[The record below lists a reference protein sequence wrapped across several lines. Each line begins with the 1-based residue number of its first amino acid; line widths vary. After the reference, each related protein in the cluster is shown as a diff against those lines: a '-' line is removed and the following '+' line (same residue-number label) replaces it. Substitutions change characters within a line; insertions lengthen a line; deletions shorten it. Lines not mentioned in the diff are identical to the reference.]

1 VLSPVAASR
10 QSAALLALDN
20 GGALTRRRYIGGGT
34 NGDMM
39 RKNYW
44 PLTRLVFA
52 LVLEAVFLGFILP
65 WCVKD
70 STYQADVWKDFFV
83 ACAAVLVIYLIW
95 PVFRNGGT
103 WLRFVALA
111 LCFLPA
117 WLLVW
122 VILQHFDLV
131 PRWFS

>member
-1 VLSPVAASR
+1 MRNNSWLFARLLVAV
-10 QSAALLALDN
+10 
-20 GGALTRRRYIGGGT
+20 G
-34 NGDMM
+34 
-39 RKNYW
+39 
-44 PLTRLVFA
+44 
-52 LVLEAVFLGFILP
+52 LEAIFLAFILP

-83 ACAAVLVIYLIW
+83 ACGAVLVIYLIW
-95 PVFRNGGT
+95 PVFRTDGI

-111 LCFLPA
+111 LCFLPG

-122 VILQHFDLV
+122 VVLQHFDLV